1 MYQIKNDKISA
12 SVSNVGAQLTSL
24 YSPITD
30 MEYLWQPGYDT
41 WPHSSMLLFP
51 NPGRIAHDRT
61 VIGGKVYP
69 ATMHGFAN
77 DMPFTLIEHSK
88 EKLVLE
94 LKDNDHTRKY
104 YPYAFRLRVEFILKE
119 DTLIQNFRVIND
131 DNKPVY
137 YCLGAH
143 PGFYCPLV
151 LGEKADDYSL
161 VFDCPQNLD
170 QMELEENT
178 RLLTGNKKAYLNN
191 ETTIPLHDHFFDNGP
206 MLFEGMDAATVTL
219 QSKKTGC
226 FVEFGIRGF
235 PNLCLWGV
243 PTRMSLIA
251 VEPWIGTSDR
261 IDTDHI
267 WEKKPGIQTV
277 QPGKENTHTLTFRV
291 G

>member
-104 YPYAFRLRVEFILKE
+104 YP
-119 DTLIQNFRVIND
+119 
-131 DNKPVY
+131 
-137 YCLGAH
+137 
-143 PGFYCPLV
+143 
-151 LGEKADDYSL
+151 
-161 VFDCPQNLD
+161 
-170 QMELEENT
+170 
-178 RLLTGNKKAYLNN
+178 
-191 ETTIPLHDHFFDNGP
+191 
-206 MLFEGMDAATVTL
+206 
-219 QSKKTGC
+219 
-226 FVEFGIRGF
+226 
-235 PNLCLWGV
+235 
-243 PTRMSLIA
+243 
-251 VEPWIGTSDR
+251 
-261 IDTDHI
+261 
-267 WEKKPGIQTV
+267 
-277 QPGKENTHTLTFRV
+277 
-291 G
+291 